1 MHQHTHRHALTPIL
15 HQPSTILPA
24 PMGPLDSKLNMH
36 LPRGTTRPSFVPVT
50 VFHRDAQKSFRSTKR
65 GRWGALH
72 VCIAWKIYYQE
83 QLKKMQKKPAHPST
97 SPPDSV
103 QHTESDQ
110 TSNLGKTAEN
120 VQEFNR
126 SYPSDLHTSSP
137 CHSREREKL
146 DWEKLEQPS
155 NLHWKERLAEEKHR
169 GQQADRA
176 KDSPLRDKSWDPAV
190 TPEPG
195 SRRSGSLDRKR
206 PLECDGFMEVK
217 RMKQGIEDNQFDP
230 SHTHPHLHT
239 APVQHIS
246 DLSASYPDSSRCNV
260 SRAPAGLVSYTGVE
274 MYPYQAASW
283 EQMRDVHKTLDLHRR
298 RTALKDYSVN
308 TCKAIRV
315 PLVAQ
320 RQKEAF
326 HGFFAPPLYL
336 PLALRQQE
344 TVYLRGRE
352 FLHSRHENCH
362 LQCCRHQLLYPG
374 FMATPY
380 LGLQGLCDRKG
391 EQLFP

>member
-1 MHQHTHRHALTPIL
+1 MHQHTHRHAFTPIL
-15 HQPSTILPA
+15 HPPSTIVPA
-24 PMGPLDSKLNMH
+24 SVGPQDSKLNMH

-50 VFHRDAQKSFRSTKR
+50 VFHRDTQKPFKSTKR

-72 VCIAWKIYYQE
+72 VCIAWKIHYHE
-83 QLKKMQKKPAHPST
+83 QLKKMQKRPEHPST

-103 QHTESDQ
+103 RHTESDQ

-126 SYPSDLHTSSP
+126 SFPSELYTSSP
-137 CHSREREKL
+137 CLGGEGEKL

-155 NLHWKERLAEEKHR
+155 NLYWKQKLAEEKHR
-169 GQQADRA
+169 GQQTDRA
-176 KDSPLRDKSWDPAV
+176 KDLPLRDKCWDPAV

-195 SRRSGSLDRKR
+195 GGRGGSLDRKR

-217 RMKQGIEDNQFDP
+217 RMKQGIENNQFDP
-230 SHTHPHLHT
+230 SHTHPYSHT
-239 APVQHIS
+239 APVQHTG
-246 DLSASYPDSSRCNV
+246 DLSVLYPDSSRCNV
-260 SRAPAGLVSYTGVE
+260 SRASVGLSYAGVE
-274 MYPYQAASW
+274 MHPYQAASW
-283 EQMRDVHKTLDLHRR
+283 EQMRDAHKTLDLHRR
-298 RTALKDYSVN
+298 RNALKDFSVN
-308 TCKAIRV
+308 TCKAIRT

-326 HGFFAPPLYL
+326 HGFFASPLYF
-336 PLALRQQE
+336 PLALRQQQ
-344 TVYLRGRE
+344 TVYHSRME
-352 FLHSRHENCH
+352 FLHSRHGNCH
-362 LQCCRHQLLYPG
+362 LQCCKHQLSYPG